1 MGVQIMLATI
11 FFYLDSYWLA
21 WTGLFPS
28 LPLWSPHG
36 AVMALIISLA
46 TVVLGGIYI
55 LKFVNR

>member
-1 MGVQIMLATI
+1 MLATI

>member
-1 MGVQIMLATI
+1 MLATI
-11 FFYLDSYWLA
+11 SFYLSSYWLL
-21 WTGLFPS
+21 WTSLFPS

-36 AVMALIISLA
+36 AVMALIVSSA